1 MKIKL
6 NSTYQ
11 QVTHQRMRQSRLM
24 EAKKN
29 EYDTPPHIH
38 TYVRLSRVQSAHQ
51 KGTHALKTPENV
63 C

>member
-1 MKIKL
+1 
-6 NSTYQ
+6 
-11 QVTHQRMRQSRLM
+11 MRQSRLM